1 MNHQWLLKIFC
12 LWLLALPL
20 QELSAASGEPASMP
34 VPISEHAPTS
44 EQAPISEPTPIKV
57 PRAPVEYAVA
67 QDYFMGLVRMA
78 LQDGANGRPVPPV
91 VETVQMEQGRIIH
104 ELDRAAL
111 VDLYWVG
118 TSAEREQKLRAVRI
132 PLVRG
137 LLGFRRF
144 IIRRD
149 MAGEFA
155 RVTSLEDLRQ
165 YRACQGLGWP
175 DSDILRAAGLR
186 VTELAGYGNLFR
198 ALVGRR
204 CDYFPRGYFETS
216 SEMALHQPQHPELM
230 VFEPLVLHYPFALY
244 FFVGVKNEALAQW
257 LELGLERMI
266 DNGKLLAYMHEHPY
280 TREVLPLV
288 SGADWQWIFLPNP
301 TLPPD
306 TDYRNKRYWFQ
317 PEDFAPAAVKP

>member
-1 MNHQWLLKIFC
+1 MNHPGLLKNIC
-12 LWLLALPL
+12 LWLMMPWLVGLPL
-20 QELSAASGEPASMP
+20 AWAAEVPVAAPGLVPASA
-34 VPISEHAPTS
+34 S
-44 EQAPISEPTPIKV
+44 APIPTRIKV

-67 QDYFMGLVRMA
+67 QDYFIGLTRLA
-78 LQDGANGRPVPPV
+78 LQEGANGRPVPPV

-104 ELDRAAL
+104 ELNRGEL
-111 VDLYWVG
+111 VDIYWVG
-118 TSAEREQKLRAVRI
+118 TNAEREQKLRAVRI

-149 MAGEFA
+149 MAERFA
-155 RVTSLEDLRQ
+155 QVKSLEQLRQ
-165 YRACQGLGWP
+165 YKACQGLDWP
-175 DSDILRAAGLR
+175 DTDVLRAAGLQ

-204 CDYFPRGYFETS
+204 CDYFPRGYFETA

-244 FFVGVKNEALAQW
+244 FFVGAQNEALAQW

-280 TREVLPLV
+280 TRAVLPLV
-288 SGADWQWIFLPNP
+288 SGTNWQWIFLPNP
-301 TLPPD
+301 TLSPD
-306 TDYRNKRYWFQ
+306 TDFRNQRYWFR
-317 PEDFAPAAVKP
+317 PEDFSPASPASSQ